1 MKVLVTGSSG
11 RLGSAIARQLE
22 PSHQVLGIDLI
33 PGPATS
39 AVGDAT
45 DPHILKDLVHQ
56 VDAVIHTMSL
66 HAPDLVSRSPDDFRR
81 VNVEA
86 TRALLE
92 PATTAKIRRI
102 VYTSMTSI
110 YGHSLEPVD
119 RAVWVTED
127 LPSKPRDIY
136 DETKLAAEE
145 LFRTFAANEEPSVV
159 CLRVARYFPEP
170 PELLAS
176 YRLYRGVDVRD
187 AAAAHILALC
197 DQQMAF
203 GVLNISARSPFARTD
218 VEELSSNAPAVI
230 QRYFPNAQ
238 RVFRDFG
245 WRLPASID
253 RVYVV
258 ERAGEVLGY
267 RPRHNFA
274 ELLGGGMG
282 ELSHSERVG

>member
-22 PSHQVLGIDLI
+22 RAHQVLGVDLI
-33 PGPATS
+33 PGPAPST
-39 AVGDAT
+39 VGDAT
-45 DPHILKDLVHQ
+45 DPHILKDLVQQ
-56 VDAVIHTMSL
+56 VDAVIHTVSL
-66 HAPDLVSRSPDDFRR
+66 HVPDLVSRSPDEFRR
-81 VNVEA
+81 VNVEG

-92 PATTAKIRRI
+92 AATTAKVRRI
-102 VYTSMTSI
+102 VYTSTTSI

-145 LFRTFAANEEPSVV
+145 LFRTFAANEGLSIV

-170 PELLAS
+170 PERLAS
-176 YRLYRGVDVRD
+176 YRLYRGVDIRD
-187 AAAAHILALC
+187 AARAHILALSD
-197 DQQMAF
+197 DQIRF
-203 GVLNISARSPFARTD
+203 EVFNISAQSPFARTD
-218 VEELSSNAPAVI
+218 VEELYSNAPAVI

-258 ERAGEVLGY
+258 DRAGEALGY

-274 ELLGGGMG
+274 ELLEGRFG
-282 ELSHSERVG
+282 ELNQSELAG